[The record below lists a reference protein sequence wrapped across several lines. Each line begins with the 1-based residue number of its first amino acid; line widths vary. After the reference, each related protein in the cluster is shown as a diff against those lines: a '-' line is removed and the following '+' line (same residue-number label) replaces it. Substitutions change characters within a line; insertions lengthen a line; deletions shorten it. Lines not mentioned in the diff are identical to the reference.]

1 MPTQAQFAKHF
12 GVSTPA
18 VCDLMARGIVPRDAS
33 LEDGCKAYTKHLRE
47 KAAGRGEGED
57 DGELTREKTR
67 LTKAQAD
74 KVELEVEE
82 LRGALVRVEAVERE
96 RGDLVAAARAKLLS
110 LPGKAAPLVM
120 ASGNLLEA
128 ERIIKNLVYEAL
140 TELARGTDES
150 ADQVELED
158 PADLE
163 PASRAD
169 DKPVVRRKPKAKP
182 RRQRRA
188 RPVQ

>member
-12 GVSTPA
+12 GISTPA
-18 VCDLMARGIVPRDAS
+18 VSDLMARSVVPREAS

-47 KAAGRGEGED
+47 KAAGRGQGED

-67 LTKAQAD
+67 LTRAQAD

-82 LRGALVRVEAVERE
+82 LRGALVRVEAIERE
-96 RGDLVAAARAKLLS
+96 LGELVAAARAKLLS

-120 ASGNLLEA
+120 AADNLLEA

-140 TELARGTDES
+140 TELARGNDE
-150 ADQVELED
+150 AVDQVELED
-158 PADLE
+158 PPDLE
-163 PASRAD
+163 PAPRAD
-169 DKPVVRRKPKAKP
+169 DKPVGGRKPKAKP
-182 RRQRRA
+182 GRQRRT